1 MSAQRPVLFRE
12 TQSFPLGYAK
22 IALAIPPAALAIVT
36 CRQILW
42 HHPWENPAMTN
53 GNLLFLTILLV
64 VVYIR
69 LITVRL
75 VTELRPDQ
83 LSVAMKG
90 FWRRTRVA
98 VSDIRSA
105 RVTDYDAV
113 AEYGGYGIRSGP
125 HGRAYIASG
134 RQALQLELK
143 DGRKLLIGSQLPQE
157 FAQRIAE
164 AQRASGTPA
173 AKPRAN

>member
-1 MSAQRPVLFRE
+1 MPAQSAILFRE
-12 TQSFPLGYAK
+12 KQSFSLGYAK
-22 IALAIPPAALAIVT
+22 VALAVPPVALAIVS

-42 HHPWENPAMTN
+42 HHPWESPAMTN

-75 VTELRPDQ
+75 VTELQSDQ

-90 FWRRTRVA
+90 FWRKTRAA

-105 RVTDYDAV
+105 RVVDYKALT
-113 AEYGGYGIRSGP
+113 EYGGYGIRSGP

-134 RQALQLELK
+134 RQAVQLELR
-143 DGRKLLIGSQLPQE
+143 DGRKLLIGSQRPEEL
-157 FAQRIAE
+157 AQKIAE
-164 AQRASGTPA
+164 ATG
-173 AKPRAN
+173 